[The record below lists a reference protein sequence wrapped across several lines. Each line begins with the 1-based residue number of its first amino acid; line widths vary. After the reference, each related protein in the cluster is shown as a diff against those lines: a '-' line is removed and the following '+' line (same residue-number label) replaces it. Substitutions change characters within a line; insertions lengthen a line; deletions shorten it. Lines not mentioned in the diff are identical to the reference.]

1 VTIALQAWVLVLTS
15 FIGQTGAGE
24 VSPQLEAFAQQ
35 RDQIRTLQAHFTQQ
49 TITPDETIESSGTVV
64 YVNPKRIIF
73 RYDDM
78 DMEYMIDAQNAYEY
92 DAELEQVL
100 IYDIAGRPEA
110 AAFFM
115 GFENNADELQ
125 KAYHVKVLSPRN
137 ATTHAFALELVP
149 RPSETEDPPLFE
161 RVLLQIRRDDYLP
174 TEIDITN
181 DAESNVSF
189 HVQDFVLNETLPPKV
204 SSLFVPAGTDVVI
217 NDDIADPV
225 EDGGRFYPLPA
236 TEDSIL
242 PEHSGLEPLT
252 GATPLQPADSTP

>member
-1 VTIALQAWVLVLTS
+1 MAWVLVLAS
-15 FIGQTGAGE
+15 FIGQTGVGE
-24 VSPQLEAFAQQ
+24 VSPQLETFARQ
-35 RDQIRTLQAHFTQQ
+35 RDEIRTLQAQFTQE

-73 RYDDM
+73 RYDDLNL
-78 DMEYMIDAQNAYEY
+78 EYMIDARNAYEY

-125 KAYHVKVLSPRN
+125 KAYHVRVLPARD
-137 ATTHAFALELVP
+137 TKTHAFALELIP
-149 RPSETEDPPLFE
+149 RAAMDSDDPPLFE
-161 RVLLQIRRDDYLP
+161 RVLLQISRDDYLP

-181 DAESNVSF
+181 DADSSVTF
-189 HVQDFVLNETLPPKV
+189 HVQNFMLNQTLPQEV

-225 EDGGRFYPLPA
+225 EDGGRYYPRPSI
-236 TEDSIL
+236 ESPIL
-242 PEHSGLEPLT
+242 PEHSSLESLT
-252 GATPLQPADSTP
+252 DATPLQPADSTP